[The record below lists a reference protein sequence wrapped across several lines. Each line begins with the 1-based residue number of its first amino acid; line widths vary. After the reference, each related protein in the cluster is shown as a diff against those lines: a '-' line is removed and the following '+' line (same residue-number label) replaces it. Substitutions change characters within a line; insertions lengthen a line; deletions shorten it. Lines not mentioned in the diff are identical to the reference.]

1 MTAKSP
7 YTLANRRDFVLKITR
22 LSLWY
27 SWRHSN
33 GGDAIVEVLS
43 SRTPIYR
50 LTEFWDGVSHPS
62 QADFPW
68 ASSPFGQI
76 TAQLQ
81 ALCQDA
87 STTAE
92 HIEET
97 GLQLLLPHLEPRMEK
112 DIRAWPWLP
121 SGYTPY
127 SLPENQLSGIFAC
140 EHSRN
145 SDFLDI
151 HIANSCMPDSPV
163 SGHASAGHRIAEPF
177 GLGLRQAAGTAA
189 NRLQQLAE
197 FVSSIPGVIPTRV
210 GRGRSLRRPGRL
222 RLQLVGAADGQR
234 RTLPRTQR
242 KPHAGAGCI
251 PLCLQGWEVRHRAI
265 EGASAK
271 LPETSGTRNRI
282 SFVIWQHLV
291 TECSHKKHQG
301 YALFT

>member
-1 MTAKSP
+1 MTPKSP

-43 SRTPIYR
+43 SRTPVYR

-62 QADFPW
+62 RADFPW

-81 ALCQDA
+81 ALCRDA

-97 GLQLLLPHLEPRMEK
+97 GLQLLLSHLEPRMEK

-127 SLPENQLSGIFAC
+127 PLPENQLSGIFAC
-140 EHSRN
+140 EHSRS

-151 HIANSCMPDSPV
+151 HIANSCMPDSPFRDMQ
-163 SGHASAGHRIAEPF
+163 ARATELLNLLDSACARQP
-177 GLGLRQAAGTAA
+177 GLRQIGC
-189 NRLQQLAE
+189 NSWLNSFPPFLVL
-197 FVSSIPGVIPTRV
+197 FPPGW
-210 GRGRSLRRPGRL
+210 
-222 RLQLVGAADGQR
+222 AADDR
-234 RTLPRTQR
+234 SV
-242 KPHAGAGCI
+242 A
-251 PLCLQGWEVRHRAI
+251 EV
-265 EGASAK
+265 
-271 LPETSGTRNRI
+271 
-282 SFVIWQHLV
+282 
-291 TECSHKKHQG
+291 G
-301 YALFT
+301 YAFNWWGQLMARDGRFHERNGNLMREKGAFPYASRDGRCDIAPLRAHLQNFLENQAPGTGSRL